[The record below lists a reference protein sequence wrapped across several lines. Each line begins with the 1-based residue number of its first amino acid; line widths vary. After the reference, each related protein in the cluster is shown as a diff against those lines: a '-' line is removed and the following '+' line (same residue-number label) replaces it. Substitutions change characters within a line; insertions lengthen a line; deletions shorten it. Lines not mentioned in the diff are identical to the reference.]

1 MLTYYCL
8 PVIDIR
14 EKKYWSVVMVG
25 VIHLV
30 RQRNFCTYSL
40 MEAESGTI
48 LHLETVDKREVNY
61 KSPVM
66 ECEDLKRCLNHISTN
81 TACTIKE
88 LTTDASSSI
97 IS

>member
-1 MLTYYCL
+1 MFTCNRYQGKE
-8 PVIDIR
+8 I
-14 EKKYWSVVMVG
+14 
-25 VIHLV
+25 LV
-30 RQRNFCTYSL
+30 SGDGRCDSPGSSAKFCTYSL

-66 ECEDLKRCLNHISTN
+66 ECEGLKRCLNHISTN

-97 IS
+97 IALLRK